1 MNSDR
6 VVSIIVFHAVSC
18 SCVLAQTATS
28 PTPSTN
34 SGIEG
39 VISIGPTYGG
49 PLRPG
54 AASSKPYAHME
65 FLVTGEKQIAGS
77 FTTDAEGQFRISLPQ
92 GHYAVG
98 TKRKSKLG
106 GCGPF
111 EVDVV
116 ARQMTKVEWSC
127 DSGMR

>member
-28 PTPSTN
+28 PNAFNELRT
-34 SGIEG
+34 
-39 VISIGPTYGG
+39 VISTGPTYGG

-77 FTTDAEGQFRISLPQ
+77 FITDAEGQFRISLPE

-106 GCGPF
+106 GRGPF